1 MSDSRPP
8 RPPSPRTRPLPQ
20 RVLHSKLLRGAA
32 VGLAAFALTL
42 LLWLAGAF
50 RGLEAKSW
58 DARLRVFADPSR
70 ANPDIVLL
78 AVDQTSLD
86 VYEDQQGLPWP
97 WPRQIYSAVLDFLSA
112 APAKAVFFDI
122 FMTESSAYGVEDDD
136 HLAEAVSR
144 AGNVFFPI
152 FLSREERAAADASD
166 PASASDASA
175 LFEILAPSALSPGR
189 PIPPRAVHTLRS
201 VTLPV
206 DVLAAS
212 ARGLANVQFEPDPDA
227 IYRRLPL
234 VFRFGP
240 LTLPSLPLALADFI
254 TAAAPE
260 APAAAPLDLARVPFD
275 PSGRM
280 ILRFHGPIGT
290 FKTYSIAAVINS
302 QAEREEGLA
311 PQLDPS
317 LFAGKTVIIG
327 TTAPGLF
334 DLRPT
339 PFGGVYPGVEILA
352 TALDNLL
359 DGEYIRPAPAPLT
372 VASLLLLALLAG
384 LGTTYLKR
392 IAHLAALL
400 LALLALPAA
409 ASALALSAGVWLEF
423 AAPLFAVLSSFI
435 AASLLNYG
443 VEGRQRRFIKSAFR
457 FYLSPDVIERVLS
470 DPGMLRLGGERRE
483 ITAFFSDVAGFTS
496 ISEGLSPEDL
506 VALLNAYLSAM
517 TDIILGS
524 GGTLDKYEG
533 DAIIAFWNAPLDQPD
548 HALRACRAA
557 LACQR
562 RLDELRDEFRRRW
575 GHELRMRIG
584 LNSGPA
590 VVGNMGSE
598 RRFDYTAM
606 GDTMN
611 LASRLEGV
619 CKQYGIHN
627 LVSEETHA
635 RVRGEILARE
645 VDLIRVVGKKQ
656 PVRIFELVGPR
667 SEVPAA
673 SAGRVSRFEE
683 ALAAYRARRFD
694 EALAAFEELAG
705 PSAPPDPGAAEPA
718 SAPRDPAAAVYAG
731 RCRRF
736 AASPPPPDW
745 DGVFE
750 ITKK

>member
-1 MSDSRPP
+1 MSNSRPP
-8 RPPSPRTRPLPQ
+8 RSPAPRARPLAE
-20 RVLHSKLLRGAA
+20 RLLHSKALRGAA
-32 VGLAAFALTL
+32 VALAAFALTL

-58 DARLRVFADPSR
+58 DARLRLFADPSR

-112 APAKAVFFDI
+112 GGAKAVFFDI
-122 FMTESSAYGVEDDD
+122 FMTESSAYGIEDDA
-136 HLAEAVSR
+136 HLADAVSR
-144 AGNVFFPI
+144 AGNVFFPL
-152 FLSREERAAADASD
+152 FLSREERAAADASAD
-166 PASASDASA
+166 DAAVLNEA
-175 LFEILAPSALSPGR
+175 LATSALSPDR
-189 PIPPRAVHTLRS
+189 PVPPRALHTLRS

-254 TAAAPE
+254 TAAA
-260 APAAAPLDLARVPFD
+260 APAAEPACHPLDLTRVPFD

-290 FKTYSIAAVINS
+290 FKTYSIAAIINS
-302 QAEREEGLA
+302 QAQIEEGLA
-311 PQLDPS
+311 PQIDPA

-339 PFGGVYPGVEILA
+339 PFGGVYPGMEILA

-359 DGEYIRPAPAPLT
+359 DAEYIRPAPAALT
-372 VASLLLLALLAG
+372 VAALLLLALLAG

-392 IAHLAALL
+392 IAHLAVLL
-400 LALLALPAA
+400 IAVLALPAA
-409 ASALALSAGVWLEF
+409 AAALALSAGVWLEL

-470 DPGMLRLGGERRE
+470 DPDMLRLGGERRE
-483 ITAFFSDVAGFTS
+483 ITAFFSDLAGFTS

-506 VALLNAYLSAM
+506 VALLNAYLSEM

-548 HALRACRAA
+548 HPLRACRAA

-562 RLDELRDEFRRRW
+562 RLADLRDDFRRRW

-619 CKQYGIHN
+619 CKQYGIEN
-627 LVSEETHA
+627 LVSEETHS

-656 PVRIFELVGPR
+656 PVRVFELVGLR
-667 SEVPAA
+667 SEVA
-673 SAGRVSRFEE
+673 SETAERVARFER
-683 ALAAYRARRFD
+683 ALEAYRARRFD
-694 EALAAFEELAG
+694 EALAAFEELARLA
-705 PSAPPDPGAAEPA
+705 APPASAAPDATPA
-718 SAPRDPAAAVYAG
+718 AAPRDPVAAIYAA
-731 RCRRF
+731 RCRDF

-750 ITKK
+750 ITRK